1 MLFGVTIFPTEDTLQ
16 PQDLARLAEERG
28 FESLW
33 FPEHTH
39 IPADRRTP
47 WPGGP
52 EIPREYIHTLDP
64 FVALTAAA
72 GSSRDLKLGT
82 SICLIAQ
89 RDPIITAKQ
98 AASVDQISDGR
109 LLLGIGGGWNAEEA
123 ENHGT
128 PFKQRFSILRERM
141 LAIEALWTEEE
152 AEFHGRHVD
161 FDKIWSYPKPVQTPR
176 PPVLMGG
183 DGPTTFDRVVEFCD
197 GWFPISR
204 GGLPP
209 PGLPEKIPEL
219 RRRFELAG
227 RDPASLSVSV
237 YFAPP
242 EPEVVEELTRAG
254 VDRVVFQLPAVEPT
268 KVTKALD
275 GFARLIY

>member
-1 MLFGVTIFPTEDTLQ
+1 MLFGVTIFPTEETLQ

-33 FPEHTH
+33 FPEHSH
-39 IPADRRTP
+39 IPVDRKTP

-64 FVALTAAA
+64 FVALAAAA
-72 GSSRDLKLGT
+72 GASHELKLGT
-82 SICLIAQ
+82 SICLLAQ

-98 AASVDQISDGR
+98 AASVDHISGGR
-109 LLLGIGGGWNAEEA
+109 LLFGIGGGWNAEET

-152 AEFHGRHVD
+152 AEFHGRYVD
-161 FDKIWSYPKPVQTPR
+161 FDRVWSYPKPVQKPR

-183 DGPTTFDRVVEFCD
+183 DGATTFDRVVEFCD

-209 PGLPEKIPEL
+209 PGLRERIPDL
-219 RRRFELAG
+219 RRRFEEAG
-227 RDPASLSVSV
+227 RDSANLSVSV

-242 EPEVVEELTRAG
+242 QAEVVKELAAAG
-254 VDRVVFQLPAVEPT
+254 VDRVVFQLPADQPAQVI
-268 KVTKALD
+268 KVLD
-275 GFARLIY
+275 EFSRLIR